1 MSTTVQVEKQR
12 QVGSLGSIQRHLVSH
27 WQVGKYTC
35 ESRLSLLRVSFERK
49 ASAPPLINSG
59 INQKENRNRHG
70 VKKKKNHQKAISKMG
85 RGKAVFRSSTTALKI
100 ITVMLGINE
109 NKTF

>member
-1 MSTTVQVEKQR
+1 ME
-12 QVGSLGSIQRHLVSH
+12 L
-27 WQVGKYTC
+27 
-35 ESRLSLLRVSFERK
+35 
-49 ASAPPLINSG
+49 
-59 INQKENRNRHG
+59 
-70 VKKKKNHQKAISKMG
+70 KKKKKHQKAISKMG